1 MFCPKCGQQ
10 QVSEEVR
17 FCSRCGF
24 QLKDVKTLLA
34 GESLTA
40 LRASESH
47 LLAQGNSSGGD
58 SPRRRGIKQGVMLML
73 STVLIVP
80 VVVFLSKLGILQ
92 KEFIPLAAIFCT
104 IGGFLRLVYALMFQ
118 EGAASAAPQLP
129 PAYVPPS
136 QQQVG
141 GMAAGRASALPP
153 HSRPAPVSNFDGGR
167 LFDTSELG
175 QATKQP
181 PSVTESETKMLDE
194 K

>member
-10 QVSEEVR
+10 QVSDEVR

-24 QLKDVKTLLA
+24 QLEGVKLLLA
-34 GESLTA
+34 GEGLPA
-40 LRASESH
+40 LSAANFQAPE
-47 LLAQGNSSGGD
+47 QSGE

-80 VVVFLSKLGILQ
+80 VVVFLTKLGILQ
-92 KEFIPLAAIFCT
+92 KEFIPLAAVFCT

-118 EGAASAAPQLP
+118 GGAPAPASQLP
-129 PAYVPPS
+129 PAYVPPI
-136 QQQVG
+136 QQVG
-141 GMAAGRASALPP
+141 GLAAGRATALPP
-153 HSRPAPVSNFDGGR
+153 PAPRATPASNMGGR

-175 QATKQP
+175 QAARQP